1 MKDMNVK
8 NIALAC
14 KGSVYI
20 NYNGEI
26 KEANASD
33 ISDKEITCAV
43 IDSRLIEPSG
53 LFIATK
59 GERVDGH
66 DFIEGVFAKGALAVI
81 CEKLPDTSSASSD
94 QYFILVKDSL
104 QALKDIATYY
114 RTRLNCRIIGITGS
128 VGKTST
134 KEMIASVLRQG
145 KSVCATAGNF
155 NNEIGVPLTIL
166 RIREDNDCAVV
177 EMGINHFGEM
187 TRLTDIVKPDEV
199 VMTNIGECHLE
210 NLGDRDGVLKAKSEI
225 FKSLAKGGHA
235 IVNASDDKLAG
246 IDVVNGIAP
255 IRYAFADSIAVPGI
269 KVDYLASDIDDMG
282 LAGSDV
288 TITGPDDF
296 SIRVHVPLP
305 GRHMVLNAMAAAAAG
320 TLFGLNSDQIKAGI
334 ESVNATGGRSN
345 VIKANDI
352 TVIDDCY
359 NANPT
364 SVKSALDLLSRSAG
378 HKTAILGDMFE
389 LGTDENRLHAEVGEY
404 AISRNID
411 TLICV
416 GTLSE
421 NMMNGA
427 KEALK
432 KTPNAGAPGVKD
444 ISIHYFKTVDDLIS
458 APIKD
463 LISAGDTVLIKA
475 SHSMNFE
482 RIVKE
487 LT

>member
-1 MKDMNVK
+1 
-8 NIALAC
+8 
-14 KGSVYI
+14 
-20 NYNGEI
+20 
-26 KEANASD
+26 
-33 ISDKEITCAV
+33 
-43 IDSRLIEPSG
+43 
-53 LFIATK
+53 
-59 GERVDGH
+59 
-66 DFIEGVFAKGALAVI
+66 
-81 CEKLPDTSSASSD
+81 
-94 QYFILVKDSL
+94 
-104 QALKDIATYY
+104 
-114 RTRLNCRIIGITGS
+114 
-128 VGKTST
+128 
-134 KEMIASVLRQG
+134 
-145 KSVCATAGNF
+145 
-155 NNEIGVPLTIL
+155 
-166 RIREDNDCAVV
+166 
-177 EMGINHFGEM
+177 
-187 TRLTDIVKPDEV
+187 
-199 VMTNIGECHLE
+199 
-210 NLGDRDGVLKAKSEI
+210 
-225 FKSLAKGGHA
+225 
-235 IVNASDDKLAG
+235 
-246 IDVVNGIAP
+246 
-255 IRYAFADSIAVPGI
+255 
-269 KVDYLASDIDDMG
+269 MG

-320 TLFGLNSDQIKAGI
+320 TLFGLNADQIKAGI

-364 SVKSALDLLSRSAG
+364 SVKAALDLLSRSAG
-378 HKTAILGDMFE
+378 RKTAILGDMFE

-404 AISRNID
+404 AISRSID

-432 KTPNAGAPGVKD
+432 KTPRAGAPGVKD